1 MSLNSSA
8 FPPDHILP
16 AQPAAHGIAK
26 RLVVVMGVCGSG
38 KTTIAEGLHNELGW
52 PWLDAD
58 TLHDTSNI
66 AKMRDGIPLTD
77 QDRKGWLE
85 RCHAWLKSCADQNT
99 GGILACSALKRAYR
113 NKLCQ
118 QDLDVQFVYLHA
130 DENTLNARLNAR
142 SGHFMPATQL
152 PSQLDTLEPPQPD
165 EPAWSLLTLHQP
177 AEIIAEV
184 MGLLK
189 AKTN

>member
-8 FPPDHILP
+8 FPPGHVLP
-16 AQPAAHGIAK
+16 AQPAAHGIGK

-58 TLHDTSNI
+58 TMHDTANI
-66 AKMRDGIPLTD
+66 AKMRDGVPLTD
-77 QDRKGWLE
+77 TDRKAWLD
-85 RCHAWLKSCADQNT
+85 RCHAWLQSCAERKT

-113 NKLCQ
+113 NTLRAQGLK
-118 QDLDVQFVYLHA
+118 VQFIYLHA
-130 DENTLNARLNAR
+130 DENTLHARLHAR
-142 SGHFMPATQL
+142 PGHFMP
-152 PSQLDTLEPPQPD
+152 PSQIPNQLETLEPPHPD
-165 EPAWSLLTLHQP
+165 EGAWSLPPQHQP
-177 AEIIAEV
+177 AETIAQI

-189 AKTN
+189 AGTN